1 MRWQTSLA
9 LLSVLLSGCDPAENI
24 YLERPNGQPLLCE
37 NGAKTEYEVLFAV
50 TNPDNRQE
58 ILYEERH
65 RATVNPRGGALST
78 NPDRVSAGIL
88 AGSFESGRVPWIQ
101 FYVYCGD
108 SKDPFLVTPRITRK
122 DLKKVGKAAY
132 LYVVE

>member
-9 LLSVLLSGCDPAENI
+9 LLSVLLSGCDPVETI
-24 YLERPNGQPLLCE
+24 YVERPNGQPLLCQ
-37 NGAKTEYEVLFAV
+37 NGEKTEYEVVFAV
-50 TNPDNRQE
+50 TKSNNRQE

-65 RATVNPRGGALST
+65 RLTVDPRGGALST

-108 SKDPFLVTPRITRK
+108 SEDPFLVTPRITRK
-122 DLKKVGKAAY
+122 DLKRVGKAAY